1 MGNGQASWSVGQS
14 WACTCVVEAW
24 RWWGNL
30 GVGWS
35 RKVLLNGQGG
45 KSISI
50 KEAGIYS
57 GFLHNR
63 RERGLREGKLGW
75 PESRVWAPMLLHGNL
90 YAFEEQAS
98 KACGFLHQLDW
109 GSRLSLVSFV
119 YLSIQGSP
127 KTLLGECRIRHLAR
141 PLFCWNMMPLWSWD
155 HAHSLGRQV
164 GEQLRFSASRWQG
177 LNAMSCVVW
186 NER

>member
-24 RWWGNL
+24 SWWGNL

-35 RKVLLNGQGG
+35 RKVLLNGQDG

-50 KEAGIYS
+50 KEAGTYS

-63 RERGLREGKLGW
+63 RERGLRDGKLGW
-75 PESRVWAPMLLHGNL
+75 PESRVWAHMLLHWSL
-90 YAFEEQAS
+90 HAFEEQG
-98 KACGFLHQLDW
+98 CGFLHRLGW
-109 GSRLSLVSFV
+109 GSRLSLVSLSTFPV
-119 YLSIQGSP
+119 RGLLKHCWGNAGQGIRLDPFSVRTWYLYGAG
-127 KTLLGECRIRHLAR
+127 T
-141 PLFCWNMMPLWSWD
+141 
-155 HAHSLGRQV
+155 HAHSRSRQV
-164 GEQLRFSASRWQG
+164 GEQLRFSASQRQG
-177 LNAMSCVVW
+177 LDAMFCVVW